1 MSDWFKNWQERMRKK
16 RQSFKK
22 ERNKKPFP
30 WKKVLIGLGIFILV
44 AILGMVALFAWYARD
59 LPQPG
64 KVVRREGFATRIYDR
79 NQKLLYDI
87 YQEEK
92 RTSVALDQVPQ
103 VLRQATIAI
112 EDKEFYQHK
121 GFSPRGI
128 ARAFYNI
135 IFHQQLQGGS
145 TLTQQLVKNVLLTSE
160 RTVERKIKEFIL
172 AIQIEARFS
181 KDQVLEM
188 YLNEA
193 PYGGNTRGV
202 EAAAELYFGKPVS
215 QLTLTEAA
223 ILAGLPQR
231 PTAYSPFGANPEAYK
246 ERTKHVLRRME
257 EDGYI
262 SVEQRQKAEEELDQ
276 IQFAART
283 SDFAAP
289 HFVMFVKQLLVDRY
303 GEEMVENG
311 GLKVTTT
318 LDFDLQQEA
327 EKIVAE
333 EIEKVV
339 NLNITNGA
347 VIVLEP
353 ESGEILAMVGSR
365 DYNEPNF
372 GKVNVVTQGLRQPGS
387 AIKPVTYVTALKK
400 GYTAA
405 HLLLDTRTEF
415 PGASKDKPYIP
426 VNYDGKYHGPVLM
439 RYALGNSLNVPA
451 VKMLAQVGLENMLET
466 AYQMGFTTLKPT
478 TENLSKFGLAVTLGG
493 GEVRL
498 IEMAGAYAA
507 FANGGLKVEPTAIL
521 KVENQEGKV
530 LEEAKPTK
538 GKQVLTQ
545 GEAFII
551 SDILADNNARLISF
565 GANSLLNIPGRQ
577 VAVKTGTTNN
587 MKDNWAIGWTPQ
599 VLVGVWVGNN
609 DNSSMKQVASGISGA
624 SPIWRRVIMAAL
636 KDKPNVN
643 FTPPDEV
650 VKADIDVVSGQLA
663 HDGFPSRQEYFL
675 KGTQPQ
681 GEDKV
686 HVLLKICRDE
696 GKLATP
702 EDIANGNYEEK
713 EFFIFA
719 EEDPFAAYWG
729 GENRWQKGID
739 EWVAAQEDPRYHPP
753 KEYCQGGEL
762 AIRFK
767 KPKNEERVENKFE
780 VEVEVNSLEKTEW
793 VKIWADDQEKETFT
807 SPPYRLTLVLPD
819 GPHKL
824 KAKVRDVEGREKE
837 EEIKIGVNVAWDW
850 QAPTPTPVLSPTPSP
865 LPSPTLIP
873 TPTPTPLLSPSL

>member
-1 MSDWFKNWQERMRKK
+1 MADWFENWQKRMRKK
-16 RQSFKK
+16 RRSFGQGKTKK
-22 ERNKKPFP
+22 AFP
-30 WKKVLIGLGIFILV
+30 WKKVLTGLGILILV
-44 AILGMVALFAWYARD
+44 AIIGVIGLFAWYARD

-92 RTSVALDQVPQ
+92 RTPVSLDQVPQ

-121 GFSPRGI
+121 GFSLRGI

-135 IFHQQLQGGS
+135 VFHHRLQGGS

-160 RTVERKIKEFIL
+160 RTLPRKIKEFIL

-181 KDQVLEM
+181 KDQILEM
-188 YLNEA
+188 YLNEV

-202 EAAAELYFGKPVS
+202 EAASELYFDKPVS
-215 QLTLTEAA
+215 QLSLTESA
-223 ILAGLPQR
+223 ILAGLPQG

-246 ERTKHVLRRME
+246 ERTEQVLRRME

-262 SVEQRQKAEEELDQ
+262 TAEQRQQAEKELDQ
-276 IQFAART
+276 IQFAARA

-289 HFVMFVKQLLVDRY
+289 HFVMFVKQILVDRY

-311 GLKVTTT
+311 GLRVTTS
-318 LDFDLQQEA
+318 LDLDLQEEA
-327 EKIVAE
+327 EKIVSE
-333 EIEKVV
+333 ELEKVAK
-339 NLNITNGA
+339 LNITNGA
-347 VIVLEP
+347 VIVLDP
-353 ESGEILAMVGSR
+353 NSGEILAMVGSR

-415 PGASKDKPYIP
+415 PGASKEKPYIP

-439 RYALGNSLNVPA
+439 RSALGNSLNVPA

-466 AYQMGFTTLKPT
+466 AYEMGFTTLKPT
-478 TENLSKFGLAVTLGG
+478 AENLSKFGLAVTLGG

-498 IEMAGAYAA
+498 IEMASAYSA

-521 KVENQEGKV
+521 KVENQEGEV
-530 LEEAKPTK
+530 LEEFEPAK

-587 MKDNWAIGWTPQ
+587 MKDNWAVGWTPQ

-609 DNSSMKQVASGISGA
+609 DNSEMKQVASGISGA
-624 SPIWRRVIMAAL
+624 SPIWRRTIMAAL
-636 KDKPNVN
+636 DGKPNIG
-643 FTPPDEV
+643 FTPPEEV
-650 VKADIDVVSGQLA
+650 VRLDIDVISGQAA
-663 HDGFPSRQEYFL
+663 HNNFPSRSEYFL
-675 KGTQPQ
+675 KNAQPQ

-713 EFFIFA
+713 EFFVFS
-719 EEDPFAAYWG
+719 EEDPFADYWG

-739 EWVAAQEDPRYHPP
+739 EWVAVQEDPRYHPP
-753 KEYCQGGEL
+753 KEFCQGGEL
-762 AIRFK
+762 AIRFN
-767 KPKNEERVENKFE
+767 KPKNEE
-780 VEVEVNSLEKTEW
+780 
-793 VKIWADDQEKETFT
+793 
-807 SPPYRLTLVLPD
+807 
-819 GPHKL
+819 
-824 KAKVRDVEGREKE
+824 
-837 EEIKIGVNVAWDW
+837 
-850 QAPTPTPVLSPTPSP
+850 
-865 LPSPTLIP
+865 
-873 TPTPTPLLSPSL
+873 